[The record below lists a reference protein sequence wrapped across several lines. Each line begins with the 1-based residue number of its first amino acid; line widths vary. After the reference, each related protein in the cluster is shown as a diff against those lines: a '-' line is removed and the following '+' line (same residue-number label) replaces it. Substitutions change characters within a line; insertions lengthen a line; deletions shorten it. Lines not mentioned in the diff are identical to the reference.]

1 MSISVNSILYT
12 LPRILHLM
20 YNKSKQALTP
30 KVYSKLQCGI
40 SKRNQNVTLLRQTAA
55 LQSTCVHRSVKLCC
69 DFLVL
74 LLFENFCGIPCRLII
89 LPVFFSLLLCC
100 KFLYIY
106 LNNPFFSLGNSR
118 SGMEEMQCWW
128 GMESS
133 TRSH

>member
-1 MSISVNSILYT
+1 MKPFLKNKLVKFRLKRASVALSISVNSIQYT

-30 KVYSKLQCGI
+30 KVYSQLQCDI
-40 SKRNQNVTLLRQTAA
+40 RKRNQNVTLLRQTAA

-89 LPVFFSLLLCC
+89 LPVFFFTSSLSQ
-100 KFLYIY
+100 I
-106 LNNPFFSLGNSR
+106 SR
-118 SGMEEMQCWW
+118 KTQIRI
-128 GMESS
+128 
-133 TRSH
+133 T